1 MRALLILCL
10 FSLTLHANLFELEEL
25 TVVELQARMTSG
37 KETARSIVDKY
48 LTRIDA
54 IDRNGARLGCVL
66 ELNPD
71 ARAIADNLD
80 AERKAGNVRGPLH
93 GIPILIKDNIA
104 TADKMQ
110 TTAGSLALLGTK
122 PPSDAFIVSQL
133 RKAGA
138 VILGKTNLSEWANIR
153 SSHSSSGWSARGGQT
168 KNPYALD
175 RSPSGSSSGSA
186 VCASANLAALTIGT
200 ETDGS
205 IVSPA
210 SMNGVVGFKPTV
222 GLVSRMGIIPISHM
236 QDTAGPITRSVSD
249 AAILLSVMAGSDA
262 EDSMTGAANK
272 HVVDYV
278 KSLDVNS
285 LKGARIGVARKGF
298 TGNNPGADKVFE
310 AAITDLKRAG
320 ATIVDPTEIETLA
333 RLEGELE
340 AMLYEFKADFN
351 KYLLWLGSSSS
362 MHTLE
367 DVIAFNKT
375 HADAEMP
382 FFEQE
387 LFEKA
392 QTKGPLT
399 STAYKQLRTKLQ
411 RLSREEG
418 IDKVMTKFKL
428 DAIIAPTGI
437 PAFLIDHID
446 GDCYKG
452 GSSTIAAIAGY
463 PHITV
468 PAGFVDGLPVGL
480 SFFGRAWSEAVLI
493 QFAYAY
499 EQATKHRKAPMFSS
513 SARAP

>member
-1 MRALLILCL
+1 MRALLALGL
-10 FSLTLHANLFELEEL
+10 FSLALHANPFDLEEL
-25 TVVELQARMTSG
+25 TVVELQARMASG
-37 KETARSIVDKY
+37 QETARSIVDKY

-54 IDRNGARLGCVL
+54 IDRNGPALGCVL

-80 AERKAGNVRGPLH
+80 AERKAGKVRGPLH

-110 TTAGSLALLGTK
+110 TTAGSLALVGAK
-122 PPSDAFIVSQL
+122 APADAFIVSQL

-138 VILGKTNLSEWANIR
+138 VILGKANLSEWANIR
-153 SSHSSSGWSARGGQT
+153 SSHASSGWSARGGQT

-210 SMNGVVGFKPTV
+210 SMNGVVGIKPTV
-222 GLVSRMGIIPISHM
+222 GLVSRMGIIPISHV

-249 AAILLSVMAGSDA
+249 AAVLLSVMAGSDA
-262 EDSMTGAANK
+262 QDSMTKDANK

-298 TGNNPGADKVFE
+298 TGNNPGTDKLFE
-310 AAITDLKRAG
+310 AAIADLKRAG
-320 ATIVDPTEIETLA
+320 ATVVDPSNIDTLDQV
-333 RLEGELE
+333 EGEFE
-340 AMLYEFKADFN
+340 ALLYELKADLN
-351 KYLLWLGSSSS
+351 IYLSWLGPSSPV
-362 MHTLE
+362 HTLE
-367 DVIAFNKT
+367 DIIAFNKT

-382 FFEQE
+382 FFDQE

-411 RLSREEG
+411 RLAREEG
-418 IDKVMTKFKL
+418 IDKVMTKFRL
-428 DAIIAPTGI
+428 DAIIAPTGA

-446 GDCYKG
+446 GDSYKG

-493 QFAYAY
+493 KLAYAY
-499 EQATKHRKAPMFSS
+499 EQATKHRKAPTFRP